1 MQGTRLGGYERLWTR
16 LDENPPG
23 AIPYGSSAPDGE
35 FGLQP
40 SLLLLL
46 HGGIPLATSGAVLS
60 RSPAFPTWSR
70 PRPPR
75 PTRGADRAQRTAR
88 FLRRTATTTPAT
100 AIAITTAVAPK
111 NTGGSS
117 PKIVTAGAGVGASSM
132 SMSTA
137 LWNVNV
143 M

>member
-1 MQGTRLGGYERLWTR
+1 MRTGAGRLPTE
-16 LDENPPG
+16 
-23 AIPYGSSAPDGE
+23 SSALNPRYPP
-35 FGLQP
+35 F
-40 SLLLLL
+40 L
-46 HGGIPLATSGAVLS
+46 HRGIPLATFWDRFVSSA
-60 RSPAFPTWSR
+60 AFAILGLTLGLRHRREAPDCT
-70 PRPPR
+70 
-75 PTRGADRAQRTAR
+75 QRTAR